1 MFRTYV
7 DLLPCRNTG
16 KRKSE
21 TLENIVVDMKMQT
34 LAAMHTRAAMPP
46 YMNGAH
52 PYRNATV
59 AFDIEA
65 VEQIFL

>member
-21 TLENIVVDMKMQT
+21 TLENIVDMTMRT
-34 LAAMHTRAAMPP
+34 LAAMHTRTAMPP